1 MIDQALE
8 FLGSQKIEA
17 DLALVLGSG
26 LGPLA
31 DKISSAKRIPYS
43 QIPGAK
49 VSSVAGHKGELVVGE
64 LEGKKVIALSG
75 RLHGYEGHTPN
86 EVVYL
91 LRALRKLGIR
101 KFILSNASGS
111 THKAF
116 PPGSLALI
124 GDHINFTGKN
134 PLTGAEL
141 YGAERFPDMSD
152 LYSLKW
158 REQVLSLSKKTKLK
172 FPLKEAVYIGVRGP
186 NFETPAEIRAFRT
199 MGADIV
205 GMSTVWEAIALKQ
218 MGAEI
223 LGISCVCNF
232 GAGVVDQV
240 LKHEDV
246 LQAGRDASQDFQNLV
261 EAIIGV
267 SL

>member
-1 MIDQALE
+1 MIEKSLE
-8 FLGSQKIEA
+8 FLRAQKIEA
-17 DLALVLGSG
+17 DLAIVLGSG

-31 DKISSAKRIPYS
+31 DKISSSKRIPYS

-49 VSSVAGHKGELVVGE
+49 TSGVAGHKGELVAGDLQGQRIV
-64 LEGKKVIALSG
+64 ALSG

-86 EVVYL
+86 EVVYI
-91 LRALRKLGIR
+91 LRVLRKLGVR

-116 PPGSLALI
+116 APGSLALI
-124 GDHINFTGKN
+124 RDHINFTGLN
-134 PLTGAEL
+134 PLTGKDL
-141 YGAERFPDMSD
+141 YGGERFPDMSD
-152 LYSLKW
+152 VYSRKW
-158 REQVLSLSKKTKLK
+158 REQVLGLSKSLKSK

-186 NFETPAEIRAFRT
+186 SFETPSEIKAFCT

-218 MGAEI
+218 LGAEI
-223 LGISCVCNF
+223 LGISCVGNF
-232 GAGVVDQV
+232 GAGVTHQV

-246 LQAGRDASQDFQNLV
+246 LQAGRDASQEFQNLV
-261 EAIIGV
+261 EAIV
-267 SL
+267 RTSV